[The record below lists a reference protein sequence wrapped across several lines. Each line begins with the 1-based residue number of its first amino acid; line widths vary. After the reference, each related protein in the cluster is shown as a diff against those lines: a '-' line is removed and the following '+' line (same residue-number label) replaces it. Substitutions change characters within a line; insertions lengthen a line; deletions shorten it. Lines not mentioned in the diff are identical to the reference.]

1 VGRDGCPYALDP
13 EVWRGLLA
21 RACCLWAARAR
32 LEQLNSLSHVTEVQ
46 SALSGL
52 NLKAKEA
59 ARARDDN
66 GTAVRQTA
74 DRWRD
79 QLMTLING
87 LPGDLP
93 AGADAARAKAVLDK
107 VYELC
112 ATAADEDPIRNLF
125 DVLECGARKTYEAVY
140 TGAWRQ
146 ATLSLS
152 ALPALPYAEGG
163 QHPYGIAAS
172 CDVAEAM
179 VELHIFPDGLG
190 PAAFAALPRL
200 ISHECVCHVAARQTD
215 NISIS
220 TSVFAEGFM
229 DWTAKTLFEDVW
241 IDALDCDFAP
251 AAKQH
256 ARQIEE
262 FLAPRLTRGGA
273 TRRAG
278 WRAADTAVA
287 WYANAAPTPSSAAR
301 IAVAILA
308 VHLNTVEAPLRKK
321 NDLVERLEDNPYEQP
336 FADLLKATLKDP
348 SRAADLLDAAA

>member
-1 VGRDGCPYALDP
+1 MGVNGCPYSLDP
-13 EVWRGLLA
+13 EVWRALLA

-32 LEQLNSLSHVTEVQ
+32 LAQLDSLSHLTEIK
-46 SALSGL
+46 SALIEL

-59 ARARDDN
+59 ARAGDDPT
-66 GTAVRQTA
+66 TAVRQTA

-79 QLMTLING
+79 HLMTLIDG
-87 LPGDLP
+87 LSGDLP
-93 AGADAARAKAVLDK
+93 ASTEAARAKAVLNK

-112 ATAADEDPIRNLF
+112 AAAADEDPIRNLF
-125 DVLECGARKTYEAVY
+125 DVLESGARATYEAVY
-140 TGAWRQ
+140 TGAWRN

-152 ALPALPYAEGG
+152 ALMALPYAEGG
-163 QHPYGIAAS
+163 EHPYGIAAS
-172 CDVAEAM
+172 CDVAKAM

-200 ISHECVCHVAARQTD
+200 LSHECVCHVAARQTD

-262 FLAPRLTRGGA
+262 YLAPRLTRGGA

-287 WYANAAPTPSSAAR
+287 WYANAAPKPSSAAR

-308 VHLNTVEAPLRKK
+308 INLNTVEAPLRKK
-321 NDLVERLEDNPYEQP
+321 NALVERLEDSPYGQQ
-336 FADLLKATLKDP
+336 FADLLKAALKDP
-348 SRAADLLDAAA
+348 SRAADLLDAAE